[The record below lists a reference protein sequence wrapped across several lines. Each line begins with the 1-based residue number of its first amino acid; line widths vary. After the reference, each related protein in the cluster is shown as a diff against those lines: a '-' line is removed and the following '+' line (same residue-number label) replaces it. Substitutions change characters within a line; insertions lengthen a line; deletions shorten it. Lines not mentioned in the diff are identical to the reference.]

1 MKTLNPSNP
10 NPNPSPSRLGRG
22 LDVLLGPAL
31 SKNEVLLLDI
41 EKIFPNRNQPRQRF
55 DEPSLLELSQSIK
68 ENGILQ
74 AVLVQK
80 TEKGYQIIAGERRW
94 RAACLAGLKKIPAL
108 LKTATKK
115 ESQIW
120 ALVENLQRENL
131 NPIEQARAIKKILS
145 EGSWTQES
153 LARHLGVSRPS
164 LANSLRLLN
173 LEPEVQQLVFEKKL
187 SFSQARELLQFKDPQ
202 KQKAMA
208 RACLKQSLSVRKVTE
223 KKKESSLPFWIR
235 KTLPEIEK
243 TWNRSIKLKYSKG
256 KGLLSLSFKS
266 EEELKKLLD
275 QLLSL

>member
-1 MKTLNPSNP
+1 MKTLNPSHS
-10 NPNPSPSRLGRG
+10 SPSRLGRG
-22 LDVLLGPAL
+22 LDVLLGPAP

-41 EKIFPNRNQPRQRF
+41 EKIFPNRNQPRQCF
-55 DEPSLLELSQSIK
+55 DEQSLLELSQSIK

-74 AVLVQK
+74 AILVQK

-108 LKTATKK
+108 LKATTKE

-145 EGSWTQES
+145 EGDWTQES
-153 LARHLGVSRPS
+153 LAQHLGVSRPS

-202 KQKAMA
+202 KQKEMA
-208 RACLKQSLSVRKVTE
+208 KACLKQSLSVRKVAT

-256 KGLLSLSFKS
+256 KGSLSLSFKS